1 MRRRRSS
8 QKGAA
13 AVEFAIVLLPLI
25 LITFG
30 IIEFGTYLYNQ
41 QVITNAS
48 REGARAGIVAS
59 SPRVTYPAIQEV
71 VENYSKEHLITFGTR
86 DDPETEFLPPYDPAA
101 TFGTDLTV
109 IVTWNYSFLVIP
121 NFIGIEKVRKM
132 QATTVM
138 RYE

>member
-59 SPRVTYPAIQEV
+59 SPRVTPAAIKSIV
-71 VENYSKEHLITFGTR
+71 DNYAADNLVTFGTSNS
-86 DDPETEFLPPYDPAA
+86 P
-101 TFGTDLTV
+101 GV
-109 IVTWNYSFLVIP
+109 IVTGYASDADFGDDLTIQVTYNYSFLVIP
-121 NFIGIEKVRKM
+121 NFIAMEKVRTM